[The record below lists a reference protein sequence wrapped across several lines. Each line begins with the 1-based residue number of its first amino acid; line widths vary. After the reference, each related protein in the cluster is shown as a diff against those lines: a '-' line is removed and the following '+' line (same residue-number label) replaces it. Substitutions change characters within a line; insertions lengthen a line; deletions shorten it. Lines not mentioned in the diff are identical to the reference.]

1 MPVPAYFGPK
11 LAGPLYAGI
20 AEQDRAKRVI
30 DTLEYWWGP
39 IWTNIDWFLMH
50 RLEAYGY
57 QDHAQRLRRTIIE
70 LCKNEGFHE
79 YFDPLTGRGLARTSS
94 PGPRPCSWTCSWKTG
109 SKIRAFSAFQHAAS
123 RLVSISA
130 GQLVVFAEISCAI
143 CGGRYRSESL

>member
-39 IWTNIDWFLMH
+39 VWTNIDWFLMH
-50 RLEAYGY
+50 GLEAYGY

-109 SKIRAFSAFQHAAS
+109 SKPRDF
-123 RLVSISA
+123 
-130 GQLVVFAEISCAI
+130 E
-143 CGGRYRSESL
+143 RSPGTR